1 MDLEHKIQL
10 LLTEKEEKIKVEIEA
25 HKRIIEIDR
34 QVKSLKR
41 LLKEA
46 DDILSEDKVAV
57 LPEHWEEGKVEEN
70 GQGEDVQ
77 QMQQLK
83 NIFKVR
89 H

>member
-1 MDLEHKIQL
+1 MDISKKIES

-57 LPEHWEEGKVEEN
+57 LPEHWEERQVDDN
-70 GQGEDVQ
+70 GRA
-77 QMQQLK
+77 
-83 NIFKVR
+83 N
-89 H
+89 

>member
-10 LLTEKEEKIKVEIEA
+10 LLTEKEEKIKTEIEA

-46 DDILSEDKVAV
+46 SDILDPGFEVAD
-57 LPEHWEEGKVEEN
+57 VEEN
-70 GQGEDVQ
+70 GTGNHS
-77 QMQQLK
+77 L
-83 NIFKVR
+83 
-89 H
+89 